1 MSTALVA
8 VRDGGAEIENTLS
21 GLWTILEGRTVVLA
35 YGWVAD
41 NSLARELSG
50 RVPALH
56 VIGDA
61 MAARRIVHATLE
73 GARLANSI

>member
-21 GLWTILEGRTVVLA
+21 GLRTAWDGQTVVLA
-35 YGWVAD
+35 CGWVAD
-41 NSLARELSG
+41 DPLARELSG

-61 MAARRIVHATLE
+61 SAARRIVHATLK

>member
-8 VRDGGAEIENTLS
+8 VRDGGAEIENSLS
-21 GLWTILEGRTVVLA
+21 GLWTVVLA
-35 YGWVAD
+35 CGSVAD
-41 NSLARELSG
+41 DPLACELSG

-61 MAARRIVHATLE
+61 LAARRIVHATLE
-73 GARLANSI
+73 GARLANST

>member
-8 VRDGGAEIENTLS
+8 VRDGGAEIENALS
-21 GLWTILEGRTVVLA
+21 GLRTAWDGRTVVLA
-35 YGWVAD
+35 CGWVAD
-41 NSLARELSG
+41 DSLARELSG
-50 RVPALH
+50 RVPALQ

-61 MAARRIVHATLE
+61 LAAPRIVHATLE

>member
-21 GLWTILEGRTVVLA
+21 GLRTVVLVC
-35 YGWVAD
+35 GWVAD
-41 NSLARELSG
+41 DSLARELSG
-50 RVPALH
+50 RVSALH

-61 MAARRIVHATLE
+61 LAARRIVHATLE
-73 GARLANSI
+73 GARLVNSI

>member
-8 VRDGGAEIENTLS
+8 VHDGGAEIENTLS
-21 GLWTILEGRTVVLA
+21 GLRTAWDGRTVVLA
-35 YGWVAD
+35 CDWVPD
-41 NSLARELSG
+41 DSLARELSG

-56 VIGDA
+56 MIGDA
-61 MAARRIVHATLE
+61 LAARPIVHATLE

>member
-21 GLWTILEGRTVVLA
+21 GLRTVLDGRTVVLA
-35 YGWVAD
+35 CGWVAD
-41 NSLARELSG
+41 DSLARELSG

-61 MAARRIVHATLE
+61 LAARRIVHVTLE